1 MKIKS
6 VSARAIFDSRKEKT
20 ILVSIKTNVGEFSAS
35 APNGKSTGKH
45 AKKIYKKN
53 LEGDIKAIKDFSDYF
68 DEEVLEKFEDLQRV
82 EDIVDRHVGA
92 NTLFALESAILKTIA
107 FEQKKQVWE
116 LIGSSAKRF
125 PRLVGNCV
133 GGGMHSRAHTSSS
146 EREQGAH
153 SNSAPKSVPSVDED
167 LNTSGK
173 RKPDFQ
179 EFLLIPKS
187 KSVKESFEI
196 NKKAKKEVE
205 KLLEETNKNFKGE
218 KNDENA
224 WMTSLNEKEV
234 LDVLKKLKIPLGLDV
249 AASSFYK
256 RKNYQYQNPLLKR
269 TTEEQLGYLS
279 NLIKNFNLF
288 YIEDAFE
295 ENDFESHAKL
305 LKKFPNS
312 LIVGDDLIVTNH
324 ERLEKAIEMKSINAV
339 IVKPN
344 QIGSLLEVKK
354 VCELAKK
361 NNIKIVFSHRSG
373 ETEENI
379 LADLAFG
386 FQADF
391 FKCGIDGKEREAKLK
406 RLIEI
411 EKGF

>member
-1 MKIKS
+1 MKING
-6 VSARAIFDSRKEKT
+6 VSAKLILDSRKEKT
-20 ILVSIKTNVGEFSAS
+20 ILVSIKTDVGEFSAS

-45 AKKIYKKN
+45 EKKIYKKN

-68 DEEVLEKFEDLQRV
+68 SDEVLEKFEDLRRI

-92 NTLFALESAILKTIA
+92 NTLFALESVILKAIA

-116 LIGSSAKRF
+116 LINNSAKKF

-133 GGGMHSRAHTSSS
+133 GGG
-146 EREQGAH
+146 AH
-153 SNSAPKSVPSVDED
+153 SD
-167 LNTSGK
+167 SG

-187 KSVKESFEI
+187 KSVKESFET
-196 NKKAKKEVE
+196 NKKAKKEIERILKQV
-205 KLLEETNKNFKGE
+205 NKKFNGK

-234 LDVLKKLKIPLGLDV
+234 LDVLTKLKIPLGLDV

-256 RKNYQYQNPLLKR
+256 RKNYQYKNPLLRR
-269 TTEEQLGYLS
+269 TADEQLGYLS

-295 ENDFESHAKL
+295 ENDFESFAKL
-305 LKKFPNS
+305 LKKFGSS
-312 LIVGDDLIVTNH
+312 LIVGDDLIVTNP
-324 ERLEKAIEMKSINAV
+324 ERFEKAIAMKSINAV

-344 QIGSLLEVKK
+344 QIGSLLEVEK

-361 NNIKIVFSHRSG
+361 NDVKIVFSHRSG
-373 ETEENI
+373 ETKEDI

-391 FKCGIDGKEREAKLK
+391 FKCGIDGVERESKIR
-406 RLIEI
+406 RLIDI
-411 EKGF
+411 ERSLR